1 VLLKKYQKVTR
12 VGDKCIQNKFAPI
25 WRSSLVLDGNDL
37 YIEQPKNVYPE
48 LEAFVQS
55 YKKRIIKYL
64 QGEYLEHEH
73 NVKQTIDK
81 IINYFMGIDQDIN
94 RKIDDWFNHDYD
106 SVMKVMKLLVLFW
119 ENGWRELKES
129 VSNFESEET
138 DRLSLEI
145 YDRAMSY
152 FKGKKA

>member
-1 VLLKKYQKVTR
+1 MHPKQICADLALL
-12 VGDKCIQNKFAPI
+12 G
-25 WRSSLVLDGNDL
+25 SSLVLDGDEL
-37 YIEQPKNVYPE
+37 YIEQPENVYPE

-64 QGEYLEHEH
+64 QGEYSEHEH

>member
-1 VLLKKYQKVTR
+1 MHPKQICADLALL
-12 VGDKCIQNKFAPI
+12 G
-25 WRSSLVLDGNDL
+25 SSLVLDGNDL
-37 YIEQPKNVYPE
+37 YIEQPENVYPE

-64 QGEYLEHEH
+64 QREYSEHEH

-94 RKIDDWFNHDYD
+94 RKIDDWFNNDYE
-106 SVMKVMKLLVLFW
+106 SVMKVMNLLVLFW

-138 DRLSLEI
+138 DRLSIEI

>member
-1 VLLKKYQKVTR
+1 MHPKQICSDLEVLGSR
-12 VGDKCIQNKFAPI
+12 
-25 WRSSLVLDGNDL
+25 LVLDGNDL
-37 YIEQPKNVYPE
+37 YVEKPEKVYPE
-48 LEAFVQS
+48 LEAFVHS
-55 YKKRIIKYL
+55 YKKRIIRYL
-64 QGEYLEHEH
+64 KGEYSDHEH

-81 IINYFMGIDQDIN
+81 IINYYMGIDQDIN
-94 RKIDDWFNHDYD
+94 RKIDDWFNHDFE

-138 DRLSLEI
+138 DQLSIEI

>member
-1 VLLKKYQKVTR
+1 MHPKQICSDLEIL
-12 VGDKCIQNKFAPI
+12 GSC
-25 WRSSLVLDGNDL
+25 LVLDGNDL
-37 YIEQPKNVYPE
+37 YIENHEKVYPE

-55 YKKRIIKYL
+55 YKKRIIRYL
-64 QGEYLEHEH
+64 KGEYSDDEH

-81 IINYFMGIDQDIN
+81 IINYYMGIDQDIN
-94 RKIDDWFNHDYD
+94 RKIDDWFNHDFE

-138 DRLSLEI
+138 DQLSIEI

>member
-1 VLLKKYQKVTR
+1 MHPKQICSDLEVLGSR
-12 VGDKCIQNKFAPI
+12 
-25 WRSSLVLDGNDL
+25 LVLDGNDL
-37 YIEQPKNVYPE
+37 YIEKPEKVYPE

-55 YKKRIIKYL
+55 YKNRIIRYL
-64 QGEYLEHEH
+64 KGEYSDHEH

-81 IINYFMGIDQDIN
+81 IINYFMGIDQEIN
-94 RKIDDWFNHDYD
+94 KKIDDWFNHDYE

-138 DRLSLEI
+138 DRLSIEI

>member
-1 VLLKKYQKVTR
+1 MHPKQICSDLEILGSR
-12 VGDKCIQNKFAPI
+12 
-25 WRSSLVLDGNDL
+25 LVLDGNDL
-37 YIEQPKNVYPE
+37 YIEKPEKVYPE
-48 LEAFVQS
+48 LEVFVQS
-55 YKKRIIKYL
+55 YKKRIIRYL
-64 QGEYLEHEH
+64 KGEYSDHEH

-81 IINYFMGIDQDIN
+81 IINYFMGIDQEIN
-94 RKIDDWFNHDYD
+94 RKIDDWFNHDYE

-138 DRLSLEI
+138 DRLSIEI

>member
-1 VLLKKYQKVTR
+1 MHPKQICADLTLL
-12 VGDKCIQNKFAPI
+12 G
-25 WRSSLVLDGNDL
+25 SSLILDGDEL

-64 QGEYLEHEH
+64 QGEYSEHEH

-81 IINYFMGIDQDIN
+81 IINYFMGIDQEIN
-94 RKIDDWFNHDYD
+94 RKIDDWFNHDYE

-138 DRLSLEI
+138 DRLSIEI

>member
-1 VLLKKYQKVTR
+1 MHPKQICSDLEVLGSRL
-12 VGDKCIQNKFAPI
+12 I
-25 WRSSLVLDGNDL
+25 LDGNDL
-37 YIEQPKNVYPE
+37 YIENPEKVYPE
-48 LEAFVQS
+48 LEVFVQT
-55 YKKRIIKYL
+55 YKKRIIRYL
-64 QGEYLEHEH
+64 KGEYTQQEHH
-73 NVKQTIDK
+73 VKQTIDK

-106 SVMKVMKLLVLFW
+106 SVMKVMKLLILFW

-138 DRLSLEI
+138 DRLSIEI

>member
-1 VLLKKYQKVTR
+1 MK
-12 VGDKCIQNKFAPI
+12 
-25 WRSSLVLDGNDL
+25 
-37 YIEQPKNVYPE
+37 
-48 LEAFVQS
+48 
-55 YKKRIIKYL
+55 
-64 QGEYLEHEH
+64 GEYSDHEH

-81 IINYFMGIDQDIN
+81 IINYYMGIDQDIN
-94 RKIDDWFNHDYD
+94 RKIDDWFNHDFE

-138 DRLSLEI
+138 DQLSIEI
-145 YDRAMSY
+145 YDRAKSY

>member
-1 VLLKKYQKVTR
+1 MHPKQICADLALL
-12 VGDKCIQNKFAPI
+12 G
-25 WRSSLVLDGNDL
+25 SSLVLDGNDL
-37 YIEQPKNVYPE
+37 YIEQPENVYPE

-64 QGEYLEHEH
+64 QGEYSEHEH

-106 SVMKVMKLLVLFW
+106 SVMKVKKLLVLFW

>member
-1 VLLKKYQKVTR
+1 MHPKQICSDLEVLGSR
-12 VGDKCIQNKFAPI
+12 
-25 WRSSLVLDGNDL
+25 LVLDGNDL
-37 YIEQPKNVYPE
+37 YIEKPEKVYPE

-55 YKKRIIKYL
+55 YKKRIIRYL
-64 QGEYLEHEH
+64 KGEYSDHEH

-81 IINYFMGIDQDIN
+81 IINYFMGNDQEIN
-94 RKIDDWFNHDYD
+94 RKIDDWFNHDYE

-138 DRLSLEI
+138 DRLSIEI

-152 FKGKKA
+152 FKEKKA

>member
-1 VLLKKYQKVTR
+1 MHPKQICADLALL
-12 VGDKCIQNKFAPI
+12 G
-25 WRSSLVLDGNDL
+25 SSLVLDGNDL
-37 YIEQPKNVYPE
+37 YIEQPENVYPE

-64 QGEYLEHEH
+64 QGEYSEHEH

-81 IINYFMGIDQDIN
+81 IINYFMGINQDIN

>member
-1 VLLKKYQKVTR
+1 MHPKQICSDLEVLGSR
-12 VGDKCIQNKFAPI
+12 
-25 WRSSLVLDGNDL
+25 LVLDGYDL
-37 YIEQPKNVYPE
+37 YIEKPEKVYPE

-55 YKKRIIKYL
+55 YKKRIIRYL
-64 QGEYLEHEH
+64 KGEYSDHEH

-81 IINYFMGIDQDIN
+81 IINYFMGIDQEIN
-94 RKIDDWFNHDYD
+94 RKIDDWFNHDYE

-119 ENGWRELKES
+119 ENGWRELKKS
-129 VSNFESEET
+129 VSNYESEET
-138 DRLSLEI
+138 DRLSVEI

>member
-1 VLLKKYQKVTR
+1 MHPKHICSDLEVLGSRL
-12 VGDKCIQNKFAPI
+12 I
-25 WRSSLVLDGNDL
+25 LDGNDL
-37 YIEQPKNVYPE
+37 YIENPEKVYPE
-48 LEAFVQS
+48 LEVFVQT
-55 YKKRIIKYL
+55 YKKRIIRYL
-64 QGEYLEHEH
+64 KGEYTQKEHH
-73 NVKQTIDK
+73 VKQTIDK

-138 DRLSLEI
+138 DRLSIEI